1 MKKTV
6 LEIDLNALEHNFN
19 VISSKLKS
27 STKFMAIV
35 KAGGYGSDS
44 IEIAKKLESI
54 GVDYFAVAFTNEGI
68 DLRKAGI
75 KTPILVL
82 LPQVESI
89 KNIIDYN
96 LQASITLFTFL
107 KILLITLMK
116 KR

>member
-1 MKKTV
+1 
-6 LEIDLNALEHNFN
+6 
-19 VISSKLKS
+19 
-27 STKFMAIV
+27 MAIV

-44 IEIAKKLESI
+44 VEIAKKLESI

-89 KNIIDYN
+89 KNIIDYKKLKPVLEKIQTNIANYNNEEILNILTENVEGFDRWKKN
-96 LQASITLFTFL
+96 LFL
-107 KILLITLMK
+107 L
-116 KR
+116 